1 MNVHPVCATCGRKK
15 SGARALFRYQGGKQ
29 RLCGRIAGLFPL
41 GARRYFEPFIGAGSV
56 YLEFR
61 NSGFRGPAFLG
72 DWNLDVV
79 NVHRAVAD
87 DPTAFEQAYAR
98 HVELHGREHFYHLR
112 GQDASQW
119 APVER
124 AARTVYL
131 AKAAYHGLLRVN
143 GQGQTVSTYG
153 TGELSR
159 VLLDGDRIRKASE
172 AFRKA
177 EIWHADFGW
186 VKSMAEEGD
195 LVFLDPPYVNTNDR
209 YTADGFGLD
218 DQHRLAGLCR
228 KLDERGVLFMQT
240 NSDCGFIRD
249 LYGQF
254 HVAAVP
260 PRPSLSCDGTSRQP
274 MGEVIIANYE
284 PEAKAN
290 GELEVA
296 A

>member
-1 MNVHPVCATCGRKK
+1 MSIHPVCATYGKK
-15 SGARALFRYQGGKQ
+15 KCGARSLFRYQGGKQ
-29 RLCGRIAGLFPL
+29 RLSGRIVSLFPV
-41 GARRYFEPFIGAGSV
+41 GIRRYFEPFIGAGSV
-56 YLEFR
+56 YLELH
-61 NSGFRGPAFLG
+61 NSGFRGPSFLG
-72 DWNLDVV
+72 DWNLEVV
-79 NVHRAVAD
+79 NVHRAVAA
-87 DPTAFEQAYAR
+87 DPAAFEQAYAR
-98 HVELHGREHFYHLR
+98 HVERHSREHFYHMR
-112 GQDASQW
+112 DQDISGLT
-119 APVER
+119 PVER

-143 GQGQTVSTYG
+143 GQGQVVSTYG

-159 VLLDGDRIRKASE
+159 VLLDGERIRKAGE

-195 LVFLDPPYVNTNDR
+195 LVFLDPPYAGTNDC
-209 YTADGFGLD
+209 YTADGFGTD

-228 KLDERGVLFMQT
+228 NLNERGTLFMQT
-240 NSDCGFIRD
+240 NSDCGFVRN

-254 HVAAVP
+254 HLIVVP
-260 PRPSLSCDGTSRQP
+260 PRPSLSCNGTSKQP
-274 MGEVIIANYE
+274 VGEVIIANYE
-284 PEAKAN
+284 LKAKAN